1 MFTSLIARIRM
12 WSPVRWIS
20 RWRRNLLNFWF
31 TWEKENFVFFAIF
44 GLAIVL
50 IGSMVYVVYADHLRL
65 RWQQQRQADL
75 MCLARNVYHEARGEP
90 TAGQHA
96 VAEVTLNRVASR
108 QFPATVCEVVY
119 EKRFDVKRNR
129 LVGAFSWTEFD
140 WVSKPKGIAWERAVR
155 SAEAV
160 YDKQQDPTVKGA
172 LFYHADSIEPRW
184 AKEKNQVAKIGS
196 HIFYE

>member
-1 MFTSLIARIRM
+1 VVTRSLDKPLATQ
-12 WSPVRWIS
+12 SAQFLVYLGEGEFCLLC
-20 RWRRNLLNFWF
+20 NLW
-31 TWEKENFVFFAIF
+31 A
-44 GLAIVL
+44 G
-50 IGSMVYVVYADHLRL
+50 DRPD